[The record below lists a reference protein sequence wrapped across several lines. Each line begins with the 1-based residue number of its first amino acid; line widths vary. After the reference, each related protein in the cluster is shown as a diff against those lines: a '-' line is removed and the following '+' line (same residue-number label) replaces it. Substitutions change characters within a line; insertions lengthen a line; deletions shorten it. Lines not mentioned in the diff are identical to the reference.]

1 MKIQKQWWW
10 FVDNNDYDV
19 SWKLCSYDKDEAH
32 EGGDDGNGHGG
43 NGHDG
48 GSRVG
53 SPYVARVLGFPGSQQ
68 CPLQSKSVK
77 IPSELSL

>member
-1 MKIQKQWWW
+1 M
-10 FVDNNDYDV
+10 

-32 EGGDDGNGHGG
+32 EGGDYGIGHDGNGHGG

-48 GSRVG
+48 GSRDG
-53 SPYVARVLGFPGSQQ
+53 SPYVARVFGFPGSQQ